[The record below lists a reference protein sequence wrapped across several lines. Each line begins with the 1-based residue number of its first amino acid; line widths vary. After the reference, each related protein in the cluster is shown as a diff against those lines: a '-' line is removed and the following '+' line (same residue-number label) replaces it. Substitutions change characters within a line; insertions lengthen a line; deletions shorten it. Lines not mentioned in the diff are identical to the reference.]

1 MQRLACALVLMGGLV
16 ATPALAATKEAEE
29 CLRTKVWDGY
39 AEGWGIRTM
48 TSTALA
54 TGKTRNYLVTLYKGD
69 EYRIETCGDEHVSNV
84 DVLLYDTE
92 GNVIERDKTEDREP
106 SIQYSPEQTGS
117 YYLVLYMRELD
128 GKKDEAGV
136 AMAVVYR

>member
-1 MQRLACALVLMGGLV
+1 MQRLACALALMGGLV
-16 ATPALAATKEAEE
+16 AAPALAGTKEAEE

-54 TGKTRNYLVTLYKGD
+54 TGKTRNYLVTLYKGN
-69 EYRIETCGDEHVSNV
+69 EYRIETCGDEHVANV

-117 YYLVLYMRELD
+117 YYLVLYMREMD
-128 GKKDEAGV
+128 DKKDEAGV